1 MEAVRE
7 HCAGLADGLLVAL
20 GLVPQ
25 GSAIL
30 SLDIPNA
37 AEKLAEAGVRSSIRA
52 GRVRL
57 SCHLYNTA
65 ADVESV
71 LAALRA

>member
-1 MEAVRE
+1 MP
-7 HCAGLADGLLVAL
+7 G
-20 GLVPQ
+20 

-30 SLDIPNA
+30 TLDIPGA
-37 AEKLAEAGVRSSIRA
+37 AGKLAHAGVRSSIRA

-65 ADVESV
+65 EDLESV
-71 LAALRA
+71 LAALRH